1 MIKSRFPIF
10 THQPKLVYLD
20 SAATAQRLDIVL
32 EAMQRYHETFNANVH
47 RGLYPLAEEATAAY
61 EAVRDQIAVTMK
73 TRSREEVVFT
83 HGTTEGL
90 NLVAQGFAPQ
100 FLKPGDEIVLTIL
113 EHHSNLVPWQMTA
126 QKIGAVL
133 KFCPL
138 TKRGIL
144 DENALEKLITR
155 RTKIVS
161 VTGLSNT
168 LGFVVDLPR
177 VIARAH
183 AVGAKVCV
191 DAAQYAAHFSIDFK
205 GLDADFLVFSGHKIY
220 GPTGVGVLLAK
231 RDLLEK
237 LEPWMVGGD
246 MIREVRLDHTTWND
260 LPWKFEAGTPPIAE
274 VMGLGAA
281 ISFFHEIGWDG
292 IQKHDRE
299 LYDYAKEKL
308 SAFSF
313 VKLLGQ
319 GNVGRN
325 CGSLSFVVK
334 DVHPHDVAALLGEK
348 NICVRAGHHCTMPLI
363 KALGVPSTTRM
374 SFGIYNTKE
383 DIDRA
388 VSAIRGAVKLLR
400 R

>member
-10 THQPKLVYLD
+10 NHQSELVYLD
-20 SAATAQRLDIVL
+20 SAATAQKLDIVL

-61 EAVRDQIAVTMK
+61 EAVRDQVAVTMK
-73 TRSREEVVFT
+73 ARSREEVIFT

-100 FLKPGDEIVLTIL
+100 FLKSGDEIVLTIL
-113 EHHSNLVPWQMTA
+113 EHHSNLVPWQMMAKKTGV
-126 QKIGAVL
+126 IL

-138 TKRGIL
+138 TKKGIL

-183 AVGAKVCV
+183 AMGAKVCV
-191 DAAQYAAHFSIDFK
+191 DAAQYAAHFPIDFK

-237 LEPWMVGGD
+237 LEPWMGGGD
-246 MIREVRLDHTTWND
+246 MIREVHLDHATWND

-281 ISFFHEIGWDG
+281 VSFFHEIGWDV
-292 IQKHDRE
+292 IQKHDQE

-308 SAFSF
+308 STLSF

-319 GNVGRN
+319 GKAGKN
-325 CGSLSFVVK
+325 CGALSFVVK

-363 KALGVPSTTRM
+363 KALGVSSTTRM

-388 VSAIRGAVKLLR
+388 VSAIREAKNKLR
-400 R
+400 G